1 MDDHHRRETS
11 VFFAKMAERTRRYDD
26 MVEAMSDVAKMNVE
40 LTAEERRLLS
50 DGLKHAVVER
60 RNAGIML
67 SAMEREEGGV
77 NVGRIHVYKLQLE
90 EEIVKI
96 CVAAKSILHNHL
108 IPSSTSAQD
117 AVFYYTLVGDCYR
130 YWAEFKAGEGKSV
143 HASHETSLALYETA
157 TKIAEEELHPA
168 DYTRLQLAL
177 NFSRAMHEGFSGIST
192 LKDESEKTAS
202 MEVME
207 LLRENIYLWTRI
219 LISGCGR
226 VNSNLSGR

>member
-1 MDDHHRRETS
+1 MDDHYRRETA
-11 VFFAKMAERTRRYDD
+11 VFLAKMAERTRRYDD
-26 MVEAMSDVAKMNVE
+26 MVEAMNDVAKMNVE

-60 RNAGIML
+60 RNAGIIL
-67 SAMEREEGGV
+67 SAMEKEEGGV
-77 NVGRIHVYKLQLE
+77 NVERIQEYKWQVE

-96 CVAAKSILHNHL
+96 CVAAKSILQNHL

-143 HASHETSLALYETA
+143 HASHETSLALYE
-157 TKIAEEELHPA
+157 
-168 DYTRLQLAL
+168 
-177 NFSRAMHEGFSGIST
+177 RAIHEGFSWIST
-192 LKDESEKTAS
+192 LKDESEKAAS
-202 MEVME
+202 MEVML

-219 LISGCGR
+219 LISEK
-226 VNSNLSGR
+226 LSVARIEGGEGSPAADADAAAKGGSATTMLG